1 MTLATLFR
9 RRTSAPVARERLQI
23 LLSHERTCRGQ
34 SDLLSSLRDEILAV
48 VAKHV
53 NVERDQVYVAM
64 DRGDIVSKLEINV
77 EVPHASGVRA

>member
-1 MTLATLFR
+1 MTLASLFR

-77 EVPHASGVRA
+77 EVPHASPVRA

>member
-1 MTLATLFR
+1 
-9 RRTSAPVARERLQI
+9 
-23 LLSHERTCRGQ
+23 
-34 SDLLSSLRDEILAV
+34 LSSLRDEILAV

>member
-9 RRTSAPVARERLQI
+9 RRSSAPIARERLQI

-53 NVERDQVYVAM
+53 NVERDQVYVSM

-77 EVPHASGVRA
+77 EVPHVSGVRA